1 MQKLLNEWRA
11 YLSEAKKYTKAD
23 VERVIAHYKKE
34 KVKVGVIKPF
44 YFGEFL
50 DKMAQ
55 AESRYNP
62 YARSKSG
69 TFIGAFQLG
78 PDHYQGDKD
87 LAYNPARA
95 AAYLYDFFSK
105 KMSGLYDANEHLET
119 AVKQFGEPTLYYLAH
134 NQGKSGAVRIFY
146 TAIGKETEL
155 TKKELDKH
163 TLNRMKGQK
172 ISLIK
177 PFLESPILPNQQKA
191 IAFINFFKEKY
202 EF

>member
-1 MQKLLNEWRA
+1 MQKLLNEWRTFIT
-11 YLSEAKKYTKAD
+11 EAKKYTKAD
-23 VERVIAHYKKE
+23 VERAITKYKGD
-34 KVKVGVIKPF
+34 KVGVVKPF
-44 YFGEFL
+44 DFGVFL

-78 PDHYQGDKD
+78 KDHHKGDKD

-95 AAYLYDFFSK
+95 AAYLHKIFKNEMAS
-105 KMSGLYDANEHLET
+105 LYKANKHLKE
-119 AVKQFGEPTLYYLAH
+119 AVIEFGEPVFYYLVH

-146 TAIGKETEL
+146 TAIGKESEL

-163 TLNRMKGQK
+163 TLKRMKGQK
-172 ISLIK
+172 ISLIE
-177 PFLESPILPNQQKA
+177 PFLESPIFFNQQKA
-191 IAFINFFKEKY
+191 TAFIYFFKEKY
-202 EF
+202 KF

>member
-23 VERVIAHYKKE
+23 VERVIAQYKGK
-34 KVKVGVIKPF
+34 KVGVVEPF
-44 YFGEFL
+44 DFGEFL

-78 PDHYQGDKD
+78 KDHHRGDKD

-95 AAYLYDFFSK
+95 AAYLYRFFK
-105 KMSGLYDANEHLET
+105 YKMDGLYKANKPHLEE
-119 AVKQFGEPTLYYLAH
+119 AVIKFGEPVFYYLVH

-146 TAIGKETEL
+146 TAIGKESEL

-163 TLNRMKGQK
+163 TLKRMKGQK

-191 IAFINFFKEKY
+191 IAFINFFKQKY
-202 EF
+202 KF